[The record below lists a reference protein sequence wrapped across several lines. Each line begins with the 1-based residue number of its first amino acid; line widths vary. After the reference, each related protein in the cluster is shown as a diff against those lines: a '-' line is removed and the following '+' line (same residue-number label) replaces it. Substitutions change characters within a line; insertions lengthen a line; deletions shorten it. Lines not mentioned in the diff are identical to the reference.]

1 MVQTDPNLTPEERA
15 QDMESSPVSRDL
27 DQSREL
33 TGLWSAHLHIVY
45 LLMEGELCDGKN
57 VKTRV

>member
-1 MVQTDPNLTPEERA
+1 
-15 QDMESSPVSRDL
+15 MESPPVGRDL

-33 TGLWSAHLHIVY
+33 IGLWSARLHIVY
-45 LLMEGELCDGKN
+45 LLMEGELCGGKN